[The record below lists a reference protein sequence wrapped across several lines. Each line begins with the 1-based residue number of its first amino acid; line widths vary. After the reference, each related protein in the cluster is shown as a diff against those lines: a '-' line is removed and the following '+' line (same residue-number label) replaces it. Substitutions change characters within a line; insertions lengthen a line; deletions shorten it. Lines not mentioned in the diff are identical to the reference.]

1 MSMTQLNTIH
11 KYESDKEHKAV
22 QQLQLAEKDY
32 QENLIRLQSVG
43 EFRLEYMKRLDQR
56 AVSGVDSVTY
66 RHFHAFVA
74 KLDNAAEQVEIAI
87 KQAKA
92 LMEQRKQQWTLQH
105 QKVQAIEKLQEKQKM
120 LLAKKANRAEQ
131 AMFDEI
137 AAQQYFRRRNP
148 QY

>member
-1 MSMTQLNTIH
+1 MSMKQLKTLH
-11 KYESDKEHKAV
+11 KFESDKEQKAI

-32 QENLIRLQSVG
+32 QDNVMRLQSVG

-56 AVSGVDSVTY
+56 ALSGVDSVTY

-92 LMEQRKQQWTLQH
+92 LMEQRKQQWMLQR
-105 QKVQAIEKLQEKQKM
+105 QKVQAVEKLQEKQQ
-120 LLAKKANRAEQ
+120 LLLTKKANRAEQ

-137 AAQQYFRRRNP
+137 AAQQFLRRNHHR
-148 QY
+148 